1 MQNQSSNTQL
11 KVIGALLL
19 GAAIGAALGVLFA
32 PAKGVETRRKL
43 MNDAKDMADDLK
55 DKFKKS
61 SSEEESG
68 LDDPELN
75 NPV

>member
-19 GAAIGAALGVLFA
+19 GAAIGATLGVLFA
-32 PAKGVETRRKL
+32 PAKGAETRRKL
-43 MNDAKDMADDLK
+43 MNDAKDMAEDLK
-55 DKFKKS
+55 DKFKNS

>member
-61 SSEEESG
+61 SNEEESG